1 NLINA
6 LEEYKTGATSS
17 EVSLKYGVPGSTVRN
32 HNCNSQMRFGVGHP
46 TVLTNHQEQC
56 LVELLKNLEFI
67 ALRLMKVVAMK
78 LLRCVKS
85 SCAVLK

>member
-1 NLINA
+1 
-6 LEEYKTGATSS
+6 
-17 EVSLKYGVPGSTVRN
+17 
-32 HNCNSQMRFGVGHP
+32 MRFGVGHP

-85 SCAVLK
+85 SCAVL